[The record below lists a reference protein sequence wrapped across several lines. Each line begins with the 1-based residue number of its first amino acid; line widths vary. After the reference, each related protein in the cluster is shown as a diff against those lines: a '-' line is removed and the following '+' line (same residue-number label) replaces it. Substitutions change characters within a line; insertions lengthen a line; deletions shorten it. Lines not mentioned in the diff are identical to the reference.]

1 MIFILVSSLL
11 YGAVMPFAVSSLAT
25 PDVEP
30 KHGYLN
36 YRHYLYYLHY
46 PSLPFITLH
55 HLHYLHSINGL
66 WHQVLLFCIK
76 KCRHY
81 ELMAILL

>member
-46 PSLPFITLH
+46 
-55 HLHYLHSINGL
+55 LHSINGL
-66 WHQVLLFCIK
+66 RHQVLLFCIK

>member
-11 YGAVMPFAVSSLAT
+11 YGAVMPFAVGSLAT

-46 PSLPFITLH
+46 
-55 HLHYLHSINGL
+55 LHYLHSINGL
-66 WHQVLLFCIK
+66 WHQVFLFCIK

>member
-46 PSLPFITLH
+46 PSSLPITSLPPLPPFNKWFAASGFIILH
-55 HLHYLHSINGL
+55 
-66 WHQVLLFCIK
+66 
-76 KCRHY
+76 
-81 ELMAILL
+81 

>member
-46 PSLPFITLH
+46 PSLPPLPPFNKWFVASGFVILH
-55 HLHYLHSINGL
+55 
-66 WHQVLLFCIK
+66 
-76 KCRHY
+76 
-81 ELMAILL
+81 

>member
-36 YRHYLYYLHY
+36 YRHYLYYLHD
-46 PSLPFITLH
+46 LH
-55 HLHYLHSINGL
+55 DLHDLYSINGL
-66 WHQVLLFCIK
+66 RHQVLLFCIK

>member
-46 PSLPFITLH
+46 PSLPPLSPFNKWFVASCFIILH
-55 HLHYLHSINGL
+55 
-66 WHQVLLFCIK
+66 
-76 KCRHY
+76 
-81 ELMAILL
+81 

>member
-46 PSLPFITLH
+46 PSLPPLPPFNKWFAASGFI
-55 HLHYLHSINGL
+55 
-66 WHQVLLFCIK
+66 
-76 KCRHY
+76 
-81 ELMAILL
+81 ILY

>member
-36 YRHYLYYLHY
+36 FGII
-46 PSLPFITLH
+46 SIT
-55 HLHYLHSINGL
+55 SITSITSI
-66 WHQVLLFCIK
+66 Q
-76 KCRHY
+76 
-81 ELMAILL
+81 

>member
-46 PSLPFITLH
+46 
-55 HLHYLHSINGL
+55 LHYLHSINGL
-66 WHQVLLFCIK
+66 RHQVLLFCIK
-76 KCRHY
+76 KYRHY

>member
-46 PSLPFITLH
+46 PSLPPLPPFNKWFVA
-55 HLHYLHSINGL
+55 SGF
-66 WHQVLLFCIK
+66 LFCIK

>member
-1 MIFILVSSLL
+1 MIFILISSLL

-46 PSLPFITLH
+46 
-55 HLHYLHSINGL
+55 LHSINGL
-66 WHQVLLFCIK
+66 RHQVLLFCIK

>member
-1 MIFILVSSLL
+1 MIFILISSLL

-46 PSLPFITLH
+46 
-55 HLHYLHSINGL
+55 LHYLHSINGL
-66 WHQVLLFCIK
+66 RHQVLLFCIK

>member
-36 YRHYLYYLHY
+36 YRHYL
-46 PSLPFITLH
+46 
-55 HLHYLHSINGL
+55 
-66 WHQVLLFCIK
+66 
-76 KCRHY
+76 
-81 ELMAILL
+81 

>member
-46 PSLPFITLH
+46 
-55 HLHYLHSINGL
+55 LHYLHSINVL
-66 WHQVLLFCIK
+66 WHQVFLFCIK

>member
-46 PSLPFITLH
+46 
-55 HLHYLHSINGL
+55 LHYLHSINGL
-66 WHQVLLFCIK
+66 RHQVLLFCIK

-81 ELMAILL
+81 

>member
-46 PSLPFITLH
+46 PSLPPLPPCNKWFVASGFFILH
-55 HLHYLHSINGL
+55 
-66 WHQVLLFCIK
+66 
-76 KCRHY
+76 
-81 ELMAILL
+81 

>member
-11 YGAVMPFAVSSLAT
+11 YGAVMPFAVGSLAT

-46 PSLPFITLH
+46 PSLPFIT
-55 HLHYLHSINGL
+55 SITSITSI
-66 WHQVLLFCIK
+66 Q
-76 KCRHY
+76 
-81 ELMAILL
+81 

>member
-30 KHGYLN
+30 KHRYLN

-46 PSLPFITLH
+46 
-55 HLHYLHSINGL
+55 LHYLYSMYSINGL
-66 WHQVLLFCIK
+66 RHHVLLFCIK

>member
-36 YRHYLYYLHY
+36 YRHYLYYFHY
-46 PSLPFITLH
+46 
-55 HLHYLHSINGL
+55 LHYLHSINGL
-66 WHQVLLFCIK
+66 RHQVLLFCIK

>member
-46 PSLPFITLH
+46 PSLPPLPPFNKWFAASGFIILH
-55 HLHYLHSINGL
+55 
-66 WHQVLLFCIK
+66 
-76 KCRHY
+76 
-81 ELMAILL
+81 

>member
-36 YRHYLYYLHY
+36 YRHYL
-46 PSLPFITLH
+46 
-55 HLHYLHSINGL
+55 HYLHSINGL
-66 WHQVLLFCIK
+66 WHQVFLFCIK

>member
-46 PSLPFITLH
+46 PSLPPFNKWFVASGFIILH
-55 HLHYLHSINGL
+55 
-66 WHQVLLFCIK
+66 
-76 KCRHY
+76 
-81 ELMAILL
+81 

>member
-36 YRHYLYYLHY
+36 YRHYLYYLHD
-46 PSLPFITLH
+46 
-55 HLHYLHSINGL
+55 LHYLHSINGL
-66 WHQVLLFCIK
+66 RHQVLLFCIK

>member
-46 PSLPFITLH
+46 PSLPFI

-66 WHQVLLFCIK
+66 WHQVFLFCIK

>member
-46 PSLPFITLH
+46 PSLPPLPPFNKWFVASGFIILH
-55 HLHYLHSINGL
+55 
-66 WHQVLLFCIK
+66 
-76 KCRHY
+76 
-81 ELMAILL
+81 

>member
-46 PSLPFITLH
+46 PSLPPFNKWFAASGFIILH
-55 HLHYLHSINGL
+55 
-66 WHQVLLFCIK
+66 
-76 KCRHY
+76 
-81 ELMAILL
+81 

>member
-25 PDVEP
+25 PDVER

-36 YRHYLYYLHY
+36 YRHYLYYLH
-46 PSLPFITLH
+46 
-55 HLHYLHSINGL
+55 SINGL
-66 WHQVLLFCIK
+66 RHQVLLFCIK

>member
-46 PSLPFITLH
+46 LH
-55 HLHYLHSINGL
+55 LINGL
-66 WHQVLLFCIK
+66 RHQVLLFCIK

>member
-46 PSLPFITLH
+46 
-55 HLHYLHSINGL
+55 LHSINVL
-66 WHQVLLFCIK
+66 RHQVLLFCIK

>member
-46 PSLPFITLH
+46 
-55 HLHYLHSINGL
+55 LHYLHSINGL
-66 WHQVLLFCIK
+66 WHQVFLFCIK

>member
-46 PSLPFITLH
+46 PSLPPLPPLPPFNKWFVASGFFILH
-55 HLHYLHSINGL
+55 
-66 WHQVLLFCIK
+66 
-76 KCRHY
+76 
-81 ELMAILL
+81 

>member
-46 PSLPFITLH
+46 
-55 HLHYLHSINGL
+55 LHSINGL

>member
-46 PSLPFITLH
+46 
-55 HLHYLHSINGL
+55 LHSINGL
-66 WHQVLLFCIK
+66 WHQVFLFCIK

>member
-30 KHGYLN
+30 KHRYLN

-46 PSLPFITLH
+46 
-55 HLHYLHSINGL
+55 LHYLHYL
-66 WHQVLLFCIK
+66 
-76 KCRHY
+76 Y
-81 ELMAILL
+81 

>member
-46 PSLPFITLH
+46 PSLPPLPPFNKWFVASCFI
-55 HLHYLHSINGL
+55 
-66 WHQVLLFCIK
+66 
-76 KCRHY
+76 
-81 ELMAILL
+81 ILN

>member
-36 YRHYLYYLHY
+36 YRHYL
-46 PSLPFITLH
+46 
-55 HLHYLHSINGL
+55 HYLHSINGL
-66 WHQVLLFCIK
+66 RHQVLLFCIK

>member
-36 YRHYLYYLHY
+36 YRYYLYYLHY
-46 PSLPFITLH
+46 PSLHPLPPFNKWFAASGFIILH
-55 HLHYLHSINGL
+55 
-66 WHQVLLFCIK
+66 
-76 KCRHY
+76 
-81 ELMAILL
+81 

>member
-46 PSLPFITLH
+46 
-55 HLHYLHSINGL
+55 LHYLHSINGL
-66 WHQVLLFCIK
+66 RHQVLLFCIK

>member
-46 PSLPFITLH
+46 
-55 HLHYLHSINGL
+55 LHYLHSINGL

>member
-46 PSLPFITLH
+46 PIT
-55 HLHYLHSINGL
+55 SITSI
-66 WHQVLLFCIK
+66 Q
-76 KCRHY
+76 
-81 ELMAILL
+81 